1 MLDLTNKK
9 QRRTCSLFYGD
20 RKFMKGPLEDL
31 KCPKRHQH
39 QIQYSDTNWQN
50 GGLAASHWCYWM
62 DMPLT
67 WSSNK
72 LQKSFF
78 VFWGFFCTFLCTVN
92 NMICIFW
99 KLGNL
104 LAAFAVDFRW
114 PHWVFLTTSAY
125 IFQPLR
131 LLLVQRIWV
140 REEYEGSETSESK
153 TSACQWAIQHAGK
166 PRRIV
171 CAASVWSSLVPVN
184 SLCH

>member
-1 MLDLTNKK
+1 MLNLTNKK

-31 KCPKRHQH
+31 KCHKRHQH

-67 WSSNK
+67 WSSSK

-114 PHWVFLTTSAY
+114 PHWVFFNHFCIHFPTLEAAACAKNMRVVRLVRVRLVHASGPFNMQANQEELCV
-125 IFQPLR
+125 QP
-131 LLLVQRIWV
+131 
-140 REEYEGSETSESK
+140 
-153 TSACQWAIQHAGK
+153 
-166 PRRIV
+166 
-171 CAASVWSSLVPVN
+171 
-184 SLCH
+184 